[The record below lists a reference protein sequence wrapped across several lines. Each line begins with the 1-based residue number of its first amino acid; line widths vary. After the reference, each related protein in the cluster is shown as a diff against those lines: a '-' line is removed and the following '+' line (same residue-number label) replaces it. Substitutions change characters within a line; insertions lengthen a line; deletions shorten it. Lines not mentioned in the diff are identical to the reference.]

1 MKQDSKK
8 SLSSRHLVIG
18 SMIGIVLGFTASAVT
33 QTVVDPSVPS
43 SGSSGSSAS
52 GVSGEKASGMRWK
65 NIHDGNI
72 QLLQDL
78 RLRKKELDQRED
90 LLAQRKTTLEK
101 EVQQFE
107 KRLERIRKI
116 QQAVVELK
124 NAECTSIDVKDECN
138 VVVTVAEA
146 NCASQETGETN
157 RMDKLADLVSKM
169 KPKAAAQLLAALDA
183 KIAVMVLRGVNS
195 RVSGKIMNQMPA
207 EKAAELSERFVEE
220 KKRSSMANVP

>member
-1 MKQDSKK
+1 MKQISKK

-33 QTVVDPSVPS
+33 QTVVDPSVSS
-43 SGSSGSSAS
+43 SGSASAAP
-52 GVSGEKASGMRWK
+52 GGAAGEKASGMRWK

-138 VVVTVAEA
+138 VVVTVAQA
-146 NCASQETGETN
+146 NCSSPESDEMS

-169 KPKAAAQLLAALDA
+169 KPQAAALLLAALDV
-183 KIAVMVLRGVNS
+183 KIAVKVLRGVNS
-195 RVSGKIMNQMPA
+195 RVSGKIMNKMPA
-207 EKAAELSERFVEE
+207 EKAAELSERFVEM
-220 KKRSSMANVP
+220 KKRSAMADVP